1 MREMALPPMVTG
13 TVTGA
18 TTCVP
23 EATASDPLVTACTPS
38 PPLDAGADWV
48 VASVVVLSPTTEIAF
63 PPTVTGTDTEMIPCV
78 PDSRPPAP
86 EVVADELVAV
96 GCAGGALVVA
106 PLLSASPSSESAL
119 PATVTGRSTSIS
131 AWVPDPMPSSP
142 LVSAACAATVPRS
155 EIPPPMSTPRSARL
169 MFLCMSFS

>member
-1 MREMALPPMVTG
+1 GQWVLVLSLCGVMDLATIVTCTLFLHVALAMSRMDWSPPVMAAMGPVVPVAPVVTASVVVLSPMREMALPPMVTG

-106 PLLSASPSSESAL
+106 P
-119 PATVTGRSTSIS
+119 
-131 AWVPDPMPSSP
+131 
-142 LVSAACAATVPRS
+142 
-155 EIPPPMSTPRSARL
+155 
-169 MFLCMSFS
+169 